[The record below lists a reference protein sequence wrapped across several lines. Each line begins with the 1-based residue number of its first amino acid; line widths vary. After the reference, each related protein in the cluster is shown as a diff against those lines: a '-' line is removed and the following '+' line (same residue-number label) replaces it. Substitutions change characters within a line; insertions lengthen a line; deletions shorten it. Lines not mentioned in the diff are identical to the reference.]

1 MSLELLLAPSKSL
14 MRVLFP
20 SIDPRA
26 KLRSR
31 AALLTK
37 LCPSFI
43 VSADIERVGSPTK
56 KQNHMVAIPERLGVK
71 ARVPPSR
78 GEYSTGKTGA
88 HFWAS
93 LDIKN

>member
-1 MSLELLLAPSKSL
+1 MAASKSL

-20 SIDPRA
+20 STDPGA

-37 LCPSFI
+37 LCPSFT
-43 VSADIERVGSPTK
+43 VSAGTEGVGSPTK
-56 KQNHMVAIPERLGVK
+56 KQNHLVAIPDRLGVK

-78 GEYSTGKTGA
+78 GE
-88 HFWAS
+88 
-93 LDIKN
+93 